1 MFRVAAFHLR
11 WFWACLVIF
20 VVICPAVGLAADA
33 HDEGGG
39 TNLNPLTADPDLAIV
54 TAVIF
59 VILLVVLY
67 KFAWG
72 PITEGLEKREQGI
85 ADQIDEA
92 KRVNLDAK
100 KMVVQYEA
108 KLESAAE
115 EVREMLEEARRDA
128 ESTKQRIVNEA
139 RDAAVTE
146 RDQALRD
153 IELAKYQ
160 ALHELSQSAINK
172 AVDLAGEIVGRE
184 LKPEDH
190 SSLIIESLQKL
201 PSRN

>member
-100 KMVVQYEA
+100 KMVAQYEA